1 MNRQLLL
8 IIGIGALLI
17 GILVRNLNP
26 LSDQMFDFHDQ
37 TQPGRIDQFVVNIQN
52 GVIPPRLAPEF
63 SYNLGYPV
71 FNFYAPFAYWVTSI
85 PHLAG
90 LSIAASLKLSFALA
104 IITAATGMFL
114 LLRKFHTPAASMLG
128 AGVYITI
135 PYMAAEIFVRGN
147 LGEIWFLALLPWTVW
162 ILLHNDQ
169 KFSAPAFIAST
180 AILSAL
186 FTVHN
191 IMSLL
196 SIVMV
201 TCIVLL
207 LQHRIR
213 GIVAMAIALLL
224 SSYFL
229 IPAVVENTY
238 TYAQDVA
245 VLTRYEEH
253 FLCISQLWNSPWGY
267 GGSTAGCEF
276 DGMSFQMGKLQI
288 LLALAGGAS
297 FVFGLYQIYR
307 KKKKFHSVFTRQN
320 ILILSIALVTALSA
334 FLTLY
339 QSKPVWD
346 LLRPV
351 LSLFQFP
358 WRFLPFIM
366 FGIAFFS
373 AYSFLFV
380 PKKFQ
385 FVIATILVVALT
397 GINMKYFYKEA
408 MTVQNFNQKY
418 LSEEYIKTK
427 VVYFVAE
434 YLPRT
439 ASFNYWYHTLYNTDT
454 TELVQQTQNPVTPSG
469 NDLVRI
475 TENYPFEKSFIV
487 EKQGTYTLN
496 IHYFPNWQIRINGR
510 ESTPESFDK
519 LGRPQI
525 PLSAEDTVSILYRQ
539 TPLQHTGNILT
550 ICGILLSLTL
560 LLSRKK
566 NKLLRTVQLQ

>member
-17 GILVRNLNP
+17 GILIRNLNP
-26 LSDQMFDFHDQ
+26 FSDQMFDFHDQ
-37 TQPGRIDQFVVNIQN
+37 TQPGRIDQFVINIQN
-52 GVIPPRLAPEF
+52 GIIPPRIAPEF

-90 LSIAASLKLSFALA
+90 LSIAGSLKLSFALA

-114 LLRKFHTPAASMLG
+114 LLRTFHAPAASLLG
-128 AGVYITI
+128 AGVYVTI

-169 KFSAPAFIAST
+169 KFSVPAFIASA

-201 TCIVLL
+201 TCMILL
-207 LQHRIR
+207 LQHKIR
-213 GIVAMAIALLL
+213 GIVALVIALLL

-229 IPAVVENTY
+229 LPAIIENTY
-238 TYAQDVA
+238 TYARDVA

-297 FVFGLYQIYR
+297 FVFGLYQMYR
-307 KKKKFHSVFTRQN
+307 KKKQIHTILTRQN
-320 ILILSIALVTALSA
+320 ILILSIALVTALST

-373 AYSFLFV
+373 SYSLLFV

-385 FVIATILVVALT
+385 LVIATVLVMALT
-397 GINMKYFYKEA
+397 GINMKYFDKEP
-408 MTVQNFNQKY
+408 MTVQNFNQMY

-427 VVYFVAE
+427 IVYFVPE

-439 ASFNYWYHTLYNTDT
+439 ASFTYWYHTLNTDT
-454 TELVQQTQNPVTPSG
+454 SELVQQTRNPVTPAGSESIT
-469 NDLVRI
+469 V
-475 TENYPFEKSFIV
+475 TENKPFEKSFIV
-487 EKQGTYTLN
+487 RKQGTYTLN
-496 IHYFPNWQIRINGR
+496 IHYFPNWQIRINGK
-510 ESTPESFDK
+510 ESTPGSFDK

-525 PLSAEDTVSILYRQ
+525 PLDAKDTVSILYHQ
-539 TPLQHTGNILT
+539 TPLQHTGNILS
-550 ICGILLSLTL
+550 ICGIVLSL
-560 LLSRKK
+560 SMIFRKK
-566 NKLLRTVQLQ
+566 KTRLLHNLQLD

>member
-1 MNRQLLL
+1 MNKQLLL
-8 IIGIGALLI
+8 IVSLGILLI
-17 GILVRNLNP
+17 GIVIRNLNP

-37 TQPGRIDQFVVNIQN
+37 TQPGRIDQFVLNIEN
-52 GVIPPRLAPEF
+52 GIVPPRIAPEF

-71 FNFYAPFAYWVTSI
+71 FNFYAPFAYWVTSFF
-85 PHLAG
+85 HLAG
-90 LSIAASLKLSFALA
+90 FSVAGALKLSFALA
-104 IITAATGMFL
+104 ICTAAVGMFL
-114 LLRKFHTPAASMLG
+114 LLRKYASAAASLLG

-169 KFSAPAFIAST
+169 KFSVPGFIAS
-180 AILSAL
+180 AAVLSAL

-207 LQHRIR
+207 LQHRTR
-213 GIVAMAIALLL
+213 GIIAMGIALLL

-229 IPAVVENTY
+229 IPAVLENTY

-253 FLCISQLWNSPWGY
+253 FLCISQLWNSPWGF

-297 FVFGLYQIYR
+297 FLFGMYRTYR
-307 KKKKFHSVFTRQN
+307 KKNQVSAVLTRQN
-320 ILILSIALVTALSA
+320 ILILSIALVTALSV

-346 LLRPV
+346 LLKPV

-366 FGIAFFS
+366 FGISFFS
-373 AYSFLFV
+373 AFSLMFV
-380 PKKFQ
+380 PKKLQ
-385 FVIATILVVALT
+385 LISAVVLVITLT
-397 GINMKYFYKEA
+397 AISSKYFYKEP
-408 MTVQNFNQKY
+408 MTVQNFNQQY
-418 LSEEYIKTK
+418 LSEEYLKTK
-427 VVYFVAE
+427 IVYFVAE

-439 ASFNYWYHTLYNTDT
+439 ASFNYWYHTLYNSDT
-454 TELVQQTQNPVTPSG
+454 TELVTQTQNPVTPAREDAVS
-469 NDLVRI
+469 I
-475 TENYPFEKSFIV
+475 TKNTPFSKAFTIQ
-487 EKQGTYTLN
+487 KADTYTLN
-496 IHYFPNWQIRINGR
+496 IHYFPNWQIQINNKTAIP
-510 ESTPESFDK
+510 SSFDK
-519 LGRPQI
+519 LGRPQM
-525 PLSAEDTVSILYRQ
+525 PLTPEDTVTIQYRQ
-539 TPLQHTGNILT
+539 TPLQHTGNIMT
-550 ICGILLSLTL
+550 ICGIIISLSLLFSKRKNTL
-560 LLSRKK
+560 LKK
-566 NKLLRTVQLQ
+566 LQLQ